1 MPSMSRDDHER
12 ELFEQAFR
20 PPGAEPYDVDQPF
33 DAEKLLGGFTM
44 ERREVP
50 VDPDSPL
57 GKAMARVRES
67 WGEAGPPDPN
77 DFVFPESHPVDE

>member
-33 DAEKLLGGFTM
+33 DAEKLRAGFTL
-44 ERREVP
+44 EGRQVLI
-50 VDPDSPL
+50 DPDSPL
-57 GKAMARVRES
+57 GRAMAMAHRLRDCED
-67 WGEAGPPDPN
+67 GRPN
-77 DFVFPESHPVDE
+77 